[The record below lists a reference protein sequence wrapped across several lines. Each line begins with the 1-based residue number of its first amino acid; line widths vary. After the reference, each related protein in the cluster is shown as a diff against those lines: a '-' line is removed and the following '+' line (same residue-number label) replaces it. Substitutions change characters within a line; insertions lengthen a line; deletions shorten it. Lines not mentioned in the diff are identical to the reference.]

1 MAPGRP
7 GSGNNPTD
15 REDGECA
22 GDGEGVS
29 GMAEFYAGNGKRKES
44 WLDLYLGYTRG
55 LEAPTLF
62 HKWAAIAGC
71 GHVLGRRVWCVRWA
85 EGYEY
90 PVYPG
95 QVMVCL
101 VAATALLR
109 KSTAVDAMARL
120 LRDLTPG
127 TVNLLPART
136 SPSMMIKSLQPRD
149 EVGDPIDGADCV
161 GLILAS
167 ELGAFFSAEGFLET
181 MATHVTNL
189 NDAPH
194 GRYDPEVGA
203 FRDREYEL
211 RFMNKDSS
219 ATLLNPCVGMLAATT
234 PVGMA
239 KELPTQA
246 QTAGLFGRMLMVWQ
260 ETTDRTPNALVDRP
274 PQDEQLRRAG
284 RVEAMLEG
292 LQRMGQLQGEFR
304 LTKQA
309 KEYFRDWYE
318 DHCRQHQ
325 GAATSAESGYIGR
338 KGDHAIRVATVLA
351 AMELVRGDWPPPKQV
366 IREGHLRTALSW
378 LRALEPGFERAI
390 GETAAARRL
399 TVADTVLRYLRRPRN
414 TGKWV
419 ARREIQRRLWHRC
432 QSGKELRLALDTLV
446 EIEKVRMRER
456 ERGRVEYKA
465 RRGVGLSAAG
475 EVTATE

>member
-1 MAPGRP
+1 
-7 GSGNNPTD
+7 
-15 REDGECA
+15 
-22 GDGEGVS
+22 
-29 GMAEFYAGNGKRKES
+29 MAEFYTGNGKKVVS
-44 WLDLYLGYTRG
+44 WLDLYLDYTRG

-62 HKWAAIAGC
+62 HRWSALAGC

-120 LRDLTPG
+120 LRDLVPG

-136 SPSMMIKSLQPRD
+136 SPQMMIRSLQPRD
-149 EVGDPIDGADCV
+149 KVGDPIDGADCV
-161 GLILAS
+161 GMILAS

-211 RFMNKDSS
+211 RFVTKDSS

-239 KELPTQA
+239 RELPAQA
-246 QTAGLFGRMLMVWQ
+246 QTAGLFGRMLLVWQ
-260 ETTDRTPNALVDRP
+260 ETTDRSPNALVDRP
-274 PQDEQLRRAG
+274 PLGERMARAG
-284 RVEAMLEG
+284 RVEALLEG
-292 LQRMGQLQGEFR
+292 LQKMGELHGEFT

-309 KEYFRDWYE
+309 KEYFKEWYE
-318 DHCRQHQ
+318 EHCKLYQ
-325 GAATSAESGYIGR
+325 GAATSSESGYVGR
-338 KGDHAIRVATVLA
+338 KADHAIRVGTVLA
-351 AMELVRGDWPPPKQV
+351 AMELVRGPWPPGKQV

-378 LRALEPGFERAI
+378 LRALEPGFDRAI
-390 GETAAARRL
+390 GETAVARRM
-399 TVADTVLRYLRRPRN
+399 TVADAVLRYLRRPRHR
-414 TGKWV
+414 GKWV
-419 ARREIQRRLWHRC
+419 PRRQIQRQLWYRC
-432 QSGKELRLALDTLV
+432 QSGRELRGALDALV
-446 EIEKVRMRER
+446 EVEKVRIREQG
-456 ERGRVEYKA
+456 RGRVEYKA
-465 RRGVGLSAAG
+465 KKGAVAGIVGAA
-475 EVTATE
+475 EASSR